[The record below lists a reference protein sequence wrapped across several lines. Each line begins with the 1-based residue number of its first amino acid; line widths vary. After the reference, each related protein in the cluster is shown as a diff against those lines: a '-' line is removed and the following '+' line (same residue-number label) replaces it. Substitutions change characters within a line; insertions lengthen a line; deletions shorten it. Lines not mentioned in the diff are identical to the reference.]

1 MVVLVLVRDEEEALE
16 DEAVGCC
23 GTSGQMSFLKASM
36 KAEFMGAAGSTTV
49 VVVLDDEDNEA
60 SMVLNAATSSGV
72 F

>member
-1 MVVLVLVRDEEEALE
+1 
-16 DEAVGCC
+16 
-23 GTSGQMSFLKASM
+23 MSFLKASM

-49 VVVLDDEDNEA
+49 VVVLEDEDNEA